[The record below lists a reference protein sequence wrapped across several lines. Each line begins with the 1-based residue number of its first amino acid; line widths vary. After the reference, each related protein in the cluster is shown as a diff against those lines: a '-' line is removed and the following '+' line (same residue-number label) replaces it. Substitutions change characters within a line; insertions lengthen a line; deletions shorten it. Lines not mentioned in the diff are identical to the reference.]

1 MNDVKENIKIEL
13 RDLNKKSL
21 DEAVLYIINEH
32 QLLLT
37 EQIPSWLRSARALAR
52 KWIIQKPTT
61 WLANLGVINI
71 YSPFSISRF
80 IPGVKTRKL
89 TVKDIFGE
97 DAVISKL
104 KAGEKIPSETAYEI
118 ATKIRAQKSAYVPML
133 KFLEENA
140 AVLNV
145 KYPDLFTFKNIE
157 AIHKIIT
164 KFQTGDAAFYEN
176 KALQEMY
183 IKWLGKF
190 DKLEFQPVLDDF
202 FRIHIGPLPKDLA
215 DDFANPDLL
224 TQQNKTKYLHPDDK
238 NIPIPTKLDVLKI
251 QGKNNPLNVK
261 LIGHPEIEKILKEPL
276 QILNTKG
283 KWIDYELTF
292 DRMNGLKTQLK
303 LFDDGLV
310 DRRWFV
316 NWINDNFRKIRLKN
330 GEKKEYWMPSKGFNY
345 PGFKT
350 TGKLPLSHDIS
361 EILYKEGAIPKPTT
375 KYIPSNIRSTN
386 DPTDQYWTDIGS
398 VIQMTPG
405 PQAKPIIPGKNLL
418 KIKQNNPN
426 LIKLSTDKNIIGRKM
441 SGGDIYSL
449 KVEPAGDDLIQY
461 LRQYELGE
469 IPPEKLKQWILE
481 MPASDARKL
490 EVLKKLAAGGDI
502 KIQPKSTKM
511 TQTGPATFV
520 WMGPKISVTKRNVN
534 PKDILADN
542 IVQPRILVL
551 GKHRGV
557 VITADTQS
565 KKTITKAVNEL
576 ERKLP
581 KGNTKFDASKINIE
595 KMSTQTKDGF
605 TVIEVKLENGNTVL
619 MFKNNLGVNKD
630 KWFVTPGIGFY
641 KKFPKGTLDQPMQKW
656 DIKDKWFVQNSKSKK
671 ITTGSNDYMT
681 ELADQLKS
689 GNISTG
695 KPESILPDFTPTRKS
710 TTPKLQHS
718 PDYDP
723 APSVYKMPD
732 FRTSRFRK

>member
-13 RDLNKKSL
+13 IDLNKKSL

-37 EQIPSWLRSARALAR
+37 EQKWLRDAIQSAKTFLIR
-52 KWIIQKPTT
+52 KPITK
-61 WLANLGVINI
+61 LANLGLINPYNPI
-71 YSPFSISRF
+71 GITRLFGGSP
-80 IPGVKTRKL
+80 KKL
-89 TVKDIFGE
+89 TVKDIFPDVDAEKLVKGE
-97 DAVISKL
+97 KLSKESAEAIAAKIRVHKESYVPILQFVETNAGIFKL
-104 KAGEKIPSETAYEI
+104 K
-118 ATKIRAQKSAYVPML
+118 
-133 KFLEENA
+133 
-140 AVLNV
+140 
-145 KYPDLFTFKNIE
+145 YPKLFTDE
-157 AIHKIIT
+157 RLLAIHGIIK
-164 KFQTGDAAFYEN
+164 KFQTGDAAFWEN
-176 KALQEMY
+176 KEVQKMY
-183 IKWLGKF
+183 IDYLEQF
-190 DKLEFQPVLDDF
+190 AVIEFQPVLDDIK
-202 FRIHIGPLPKDLA
+202 RLNIGPLPKDLA

-224 TQQNKTKYLHPDDK
+224 TQPSKTKYIAPDDK
-238 NIPIPTKLDVLKI
+238 NIKNPTKQDILQI
-251 QGKNNPLNVK
+251 QTKNNPLNIK

-310 DRRWFV
+310 DQRWFV

-398 VIQMTPG
+398 VSQLPSG

-723 APSVYKMPD
+723 APTTIDYGSGVKYK
-732 FRTSRFRK
+732 RK